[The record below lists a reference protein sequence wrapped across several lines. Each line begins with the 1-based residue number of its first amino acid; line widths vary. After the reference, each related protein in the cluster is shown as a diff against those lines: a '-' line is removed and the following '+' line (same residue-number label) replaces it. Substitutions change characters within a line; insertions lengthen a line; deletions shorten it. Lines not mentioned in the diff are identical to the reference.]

1 MNKKRII
8 TVMTLILTITLSGLQ
23 PSLATSNQHSPFYTT
38 PTKEVEI
45 EVEIDEELRKSSQQ
59 LESIN
64 ISENKISLE
73 TSFELSNSS
82 ELTQEIDIDV
92 SSGVHE
98 VSIQSDNEDIDN
110 SEYLLEIHQLN
121 EELIWFTLYDP
132 ITGESYESR
141 SDYATYDAIPLALV
155 LVPSLGAALKALFV
169 ASAVIVV
176 VGVTYI
182 AAEKAI
188 PKIEE
193 AIRRKK
199 NPPAHYKATIHND
212 GLWIGD
218 RMEFNEAILWARAG
232 KNVWSSSQ
240 SGASSIAYNVRL
252 QKAIGPERDKY
263 GNGKYCHYHPATRS
277 PGSHMF
283 YGTAARGGMPC

>member
-110 SEYLLEIHQLN
+110 SEYLL
-121 EELIWFTLYDP
+121 
-132 ITGESYESR
+132 
-141 SDYATYDAIPLALV
+141 
-155 LVPSLGAALKALFV
+155 
-169 ASAVIVV
+169 
-176 VGVTYI
+176 
-182 AAEKAI
+182 
-188 PKIEE
+188 
-193 AIRRKK
+193 
-199 NPPAHYKATIHND
+199 
-212 GLWIGD
+212 
-218 RMEFNEAILWARAG
+218 
-232 KNVWSSSQ
+232 
-240 SGASSIAYNVRL
+240 
-252 QKAIGPERDKY
+252 
-263 GNGKYCHYHPATRS
+263 
-277 PGSHMF
+277 
-283 YGTAARGGMPC
+283 

>member
-1 MNKKRII
+1 
-8 TVMTLILTITLSGLQ
+8 MTLILTITLSGLQ
-23 PSLATSNQHSPFYTT
+23 PSLATSNQHSPFYIT

-73 TSFELSNSS
+73 TSFELSDSS

-98 VSIQSDNEDIDN
+98 VSIQSDNENIDN

-188 PKIEE
+188 PKIQE

-199 NPPAHYKATIHND
+199 NPPAHYKATLHNG

-218 RMEFNEAILWARAG
+218 GMTFNESISWARAG
-232 KNVWSSSQ
+232 KNVWSTTKA
-240 SGASSIAYNVRL
+240 GAGRVAYSVRY
-252 QKAIGPERDKY
+252 QDAIGPERDRN
-263 GNGKYCHYHPATRS
+263 GTGKYCHYHPAHRS

-283 YGTAARGGMPC
+283 YGTAARGGTPC